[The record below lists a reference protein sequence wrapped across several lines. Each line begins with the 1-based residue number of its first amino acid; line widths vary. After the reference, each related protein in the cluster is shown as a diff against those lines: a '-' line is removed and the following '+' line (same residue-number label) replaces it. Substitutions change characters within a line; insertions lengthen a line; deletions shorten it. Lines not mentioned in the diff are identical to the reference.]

1 MSANSWILLGFPIA
15 ANIILTGLDLPCCKD
30 TNPGI
35 ALDTRLVE
43 NATTGTFILLP
54 GNLR

>member
-1 MSANSWILLGFPIA
+1 MSAHSWILLGFPIA

-54 GNLR
+54 GNLG